1 MTMAT
6 KLKTKKEQPEIP
18 SKERYI
24 EAIGRRKTAIARVR
38 ISHQNSN
45 VFMVNAKPL
54 DQYFQDPF
62 FQKVAKDALE
72 RTGVVAGVSAKVHGG
87 GIPAQAE
94 AIRLGIS
101 RALCEENGELRPQ
114 LKALGYLTRDP
125 RMRERKKF
133 GLKRARRG
141 PQWKKR

>member
-1 MTMAT
+1 MAT
-6 KLKTKKEQPEIP
+6 KSSVKPKKEEAVIVPQG
-18 SKERYI
+18 KYI

-38 ISHQNSN
+38 VSFQGQGAFI
-45 VFMVNAKPL
+45 VNEKPL
-54 DQYFQDPF
+54 EQYFQDPF
-62 FQKVAKDALE
+62 FQNVAKDALQ
-72 RTGVVAGVSAKVHGG
+72 RTGVAAGVSVRVQGG
-87 GIPAQAE
+87 GVPSQAE

-114 LKALGYLTRDP
+114 LKGLGYLTRDP

>member
-1 MTMAT
+1 MAT
-6 KLKTKKEQPEIP
+6 KVKTKKKEPEIS
-18 SKERYI
+18 SKYI

-38 ISHQNSN
+38 VSRQDSN
-45 VFMVNAKPL
+45 AFTVNAKPL
-54 DQYFQDPF
+54 NQYFQDPF

-72 RTGVVAGVSAKVHGG
+72 RTGVVAGVSAKVQGG
-87 GIPAQAE
+87 GISSQAE

-101 RALCEENGELRPQ
+101 RALCKEHGELRPQ